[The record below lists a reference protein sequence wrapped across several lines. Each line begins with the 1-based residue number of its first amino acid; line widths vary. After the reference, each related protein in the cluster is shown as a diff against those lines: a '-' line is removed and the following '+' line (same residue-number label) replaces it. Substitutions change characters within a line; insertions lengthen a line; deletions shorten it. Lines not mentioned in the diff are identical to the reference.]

1 MDGRDLDASI
11 FLARLLFLAARPR
24 LQSGF
29 MNTDEHWKLRMLY
42 PLLSRLRNKL
52 VCFEQRPKVDGL
64 TSPHVPLNGPIERQ
78 LEAATIQRS
87 GKSVSQLNEL

>member
-29 MNTDEHWKLRMLY
+29 MNTDEHWRLRMLY
-42 PLLSRLRNKL
+42 PLLSRLRNKP
-52 VCFEQRPKVDGL
+52 VCFEQRPEVDGL
-64 TSPHVPLNGPIERQ
+64 TSPHVPLDGPIERQ